1 MKKPVHREIRKA
13 ANVITLRASGT
24 LRNTGLAT
32 LVAVVLVA
40 CGSSE
45 APSQTGGPPGTG
57 GSGGSTGGIGGTGG
71 ATGGSGGATGGS
83 GGATGGSGGAT
94 GGSDGATGGSGGA
107 TGGGGGATGG
117 MSGAGGSAGKADGG
131 TTGGAAGST
140 GGASGAAGS
149 GGTSGTAGS
158 GGAAGIDGGGGAP
171 GCGTGSGSWP
181 AANPA
186 QQGPYMAVT
195 ENNVGPNSAYTMF
208 RPQTLGQAGLKHP
221 VITWGNGTGTMPS
234 TYRTMLT
241 HYASHGFVVIASNS
255 TNVAQG
261 TPPPMLDGVTWV
273 LEQAAVS
280 TSPLYNCIDAAK
292 IGATGHSQGALATT
306 SAGSDARIATIAP
319 IQGSRAN
326 TGLHGPAAFFCGGMD
341 TTLPCSGHMS
351 AFNSVTQYP
360 VMLANQLTATHT
372 NWIGGLGSTLNPYA
386 VATTGWFRVHLMGD
400 TALRP
405 MFYGASCTLCQ
416 DSATWQIQR
425 KMMD

>member
-1 MKKPVHREIRKA
+1 MKKLVHREIRKA
-13 ANVITLRASGT
+13 ANVVTLPAPGT
-24 LRNTGLAT
+24 LRNAGLAT
-32 LVAVVLVA
+32 LVALVLGA

-45 APSQTGGPPGTG
+45 APSPTGGPPGTG
-57 GSGGSTGGIGGTGG
+57 GSGGSTGGIGGATGG
-71 ATGGSGGATGGS
+71 ATGGAGGATGGTGGVTGGT
-83 GGATGGSGGAT
+83 GGATGGTGGVTGGTGGA
-94 GGSDGATGGSGGA
+94 A
-107 TGGGGGATGG
+107 GG

-158 GGAAGIDGGGGAP
+158 SGTAGTDGGGGSP

-319 IQGSRAN
+319 LEGSRAN
-326 TGLHGPAAFFCGGMD
+326 SGLHGPAAFFCGGMD

-360 VMLANQLTATHT
+360 VMLANQLAATHT
-372 NWIGGLGSTLNPYA
+372 NWIGGLGSTLNPFA